1 MSFALAA
8 NAIAPGPVV
17 RTTASVAKRST
28 ARGPAPCRASD
39 DVRTRASDS
48 CHRLPRPD
56 RVSV

>member
-48 CHRLPRPD
+48 CHLAPIAFP
-56 RVSV
+56 